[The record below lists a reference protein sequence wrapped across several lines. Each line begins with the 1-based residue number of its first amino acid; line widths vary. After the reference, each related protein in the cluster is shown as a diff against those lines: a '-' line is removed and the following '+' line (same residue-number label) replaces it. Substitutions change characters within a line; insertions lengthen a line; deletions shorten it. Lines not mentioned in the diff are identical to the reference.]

1 MMLSRREI
9 LDRAWRMAVA
19 VGAGLLIGEISDPPF
34 ADAAIVTRYINKD
47 LTTGSNNGTSPAN
60 AYRGPNALERFRAG
74 SGGSTVDV
82 VDITPGVEPYR
93 EVASTVKTGV
103 RTDISFDA
111 ATKTITT
118 VGGNFTTNG
127 FQTGDIIRVTG
138 SVSNDRQFTVGTV
151 GTTTMTVDST
161 NILTDEAAGAGINI
175 ADATRGSN
183 LAVLDPGG
191 NGSATRPRR
200 WIFNG
205 SEISAGLPLDAGHG
219 YSWTQSLNNSDE
231 WYVRRSDGSNPS
243 LVPVFS
249 GTQNGEFVCDAAD
262 LGPDMGTVG
271 SLTVASP
278 WGWGNADSLGFS
290 TLYVR
295 SPGINPQAMS
305 IVACQLSSC
314 ITTSWEYHSWEGG
327 VFSYA
332 NKIAGITSGM
342 AIRNGGSQLWWGK
355 RNVVKYCTF
364 HGFEGGKF
372 YLESNL
378 TYFTGHRGYA
388 QAGAGSMDIFHCV
401 DFGSHLFLLIGTG
414 STGVVTVRNCI
425 AAYQEAGAINKQA
438 AGATLVEDHNI
449 WWPRFGASGAALG
462 YVNTANWTTTHA
474 SDYPPSAATTI
485 STQANNLA
493 SGAVDPLFVNPQLT
507 SVRADDFRLQPS
519 SVARLSGQPVP
530 TARDMRGRR
539 FGPVHPSRGAYE
551 FGAGDPALPRTP
563 I

>member
-1 MMLSRREI
+1 
-9 LDRAWRMAVA
+9 MAV
-19 VGAGLLIGEISDPPF
+19 VI
-34 ADAAIVTRYINKD
+34 RYIDNR
-47 LTTGSNNGTSPAN
+47 LTTGANNGTTPAD
-60 AYRGPNALERFRAG
+60 AYRSLEAFRAG
-74 SGGSTVDV
+74 SGAGTVDIV
-82 VDITPGVEPYR
+82 SFVAGSGPYR
-93 EVASTVKTGV
+93 EVASTVKSGI

-127 FQTGDIIRVTG
+127 FQTGDIIRVMG
-138 SVSNDRQFTVGTV
+138 SSSNDKQLTVGTV
-151 GTTTMTVDST
+151 GTTTMTVNST
-161 NILTDEAAGAGINI
+161 NTLTTEAAGASINI
-175 ADATRGSN
+175 ASATRGSN

-191 NGSATRPRR
+191 NGSAARPRR
-200 WIFNG
+200 WQFNG
-205 SEISAGLPLDAGHG
+205 CEISAGLPLNAANG
-219 YSWTQSLNNSDE
+219 YIWTASPAKSGE
-231 WYVRRSDGSNPS
+231 WYVTRLDGSNPS

-271 SLTVASP
+271 ALSATAP
-278 WGWGNADSLGFS
+278 WGWGDGDSLGYS
-290 TLYVR
+290 TLYVKADV
-295 SPGINPQAMS
+295 NPES
-305 IVACQLSSC
+305 LNIVACQLSSC
-314 ITTSWEYHSWEGG
+314 IATSWEYHSWEDG

-332 NKIAGITSGM
+332 NKITGMTSGM
-342 AIRNGGSQLWWGK
+342 AIRNGGAQQWWGK
-355 RNVVKYCTF
+355 RNVAKYCTF

-425 AAYQEAGAINKQA
+425 AAYQEAGAIDKKA

-493 SGAVDPLFVNPQLT
+493 AGAVDPLFVNPQLT